1 MVRKVLQAFLEQV
14 GSSNQQAGVCTEH
27 DADKIISQ
35 SHYEHIYDQHTTQI
49 STITKTLNF

>member
-14 GSSNQQAGVCTEH
+14 GSSHQQAGVCTEH

-35 SHYEHIYDQHTTQI
+35 IHYEHIRI
-49 STITKTLNF
+49 